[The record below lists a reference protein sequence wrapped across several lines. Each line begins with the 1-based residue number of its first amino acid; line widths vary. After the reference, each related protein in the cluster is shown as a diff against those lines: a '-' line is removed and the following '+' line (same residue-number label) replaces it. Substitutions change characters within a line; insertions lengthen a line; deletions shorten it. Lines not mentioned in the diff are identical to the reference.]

1 MKKSFNKT
9 FNWYQKK
16 NVAFFNIE
24 LNFSDQFF
32 LYKQIMTGKS
42 YMRATHNL
50 FLKKRLRI
58 NNLTGDLGSGGK
70 NDYNKFIFKNLNLVK
85 SFDFYKSNNSTI
97 KINLEKNFNLKKY
110 KLKNIIIFN
119 VLEHIFEKEI
129 LLKSIS
135 KSLNKGGKLEIFV
148 PFMYK
153 YHDDPNDYYRFT
165 HTYLKKFLE
174 KNGFKSKITLI
185 GAGQFNVIL
194 EILFKYFKLNILK
207 IILSPIFI
215 FLNKVFYYK
224 SKDFKNYYCGIHC
237 SCIKIK

>member
-16 NVAFFNIE
+16 NIDFFNIE

-85 SFDFYKSNNSTI
+85 SFDFYKRNNDTI

-119 VLEHIFEKEI
+119 VFEHIFEKEI

-215 FLNKVFYYK
+215 FFNKVFYYT

>member
-16 NVAFFNIE
+16 NIDFFNIE

-32 LYKQIMTGKS
+32 LYKQIMSGKS

-50 FLKKRLRI
+50 FLKKKLRI

-119 VLEHIFEKEI
+119 VFEHIFEKDI

-185 GAGQFNVIL
+185 GSGQFNVIL

-215 FLNKVFYYK
+215 FLNKVFYYT

>member
-24 LNFSDQFF
+24 LNFFDQFF

-85 SFDFYKSNNSTI
+85 SFDFYKPNNSTI

-119 VLEHIFEKEI
+119 MFVPIFEKEI

-135 KSLNKGGKLEIFV
+135 KSLNKSGK
-148 PFMYK
+148 
-153 YHDDPNDYYRFT
+153 
-165 HTYLKKFLE
+165 
-174 KNGFKSKITLI
+174 
-185 GAGQFNVIL
+185 L

-215 FLNKVFYYK
+215 FLNKVFYYTF
-224 SKDFKNYYCGIHC
+224 KDFKNYYRGIHC

>member
-1 MKKSFNKT
+1 MKKSFSKT
-9 FNWYQKK
+9 FNWSQKK
-16 NVAFFNIE
+16 IVAFFNIE

-135 KSLNKGGKLEIFV
+135 KSLNKNGKLEIFV

-153 YHDDPNDYYRFT
+153 YHGDPNDYYRFT
-165 HTYLKKFLE
+165 HSYLKKFLE
-174 KNGFKSKITLI
+174 KNGFKVKITLI

-194 EILFKYFKLNILK
+194 EILFKYFKLDILK

-224 SKDFKNYYCGIHC
+224 SKDFRNYYCGIHC

>member
-24 LNFSDQFF
+24 LNFSEQIF

-97 KINLEKNFNLKKY
+97 KINLEKNFSLKKY
-110 KLKNIIIFN
+110 KLKNIQINLSSLKKYDCIVIVTDHSYFN
-119 VLEHIFEKEI
+119 YKMIEKHANLVVDCRGKI
-129 LLKSIS
+129 KKIS
-135 KSLNKGGKLEIFV
+135 KQRI
-148 PFMYK
+148 
-153 YHDDPNDYYRFT
+153 R
-165 HTYLKKFLE
+165 
-174 KNGFKSKITLI
+174 
-185 GAGQFNVIL
+185 A
-194 EILFKYFKLNILK
+194 
-207 IILSPIFI
+207 
-215 FLNKVFYYK
+215 
-224 SKDFKNYYCGIHC
+224 
-237 SCIKIK
+237 

>member
-16 NVAFFNIE
+16 NIDFFNIE

-58 NNLTGDLGSGGK
+58 NDLTGDLGSGGK

-119 VLEHIFEKEI
+119 VFEHIFEKEI

-215 FLNKVFYYK
+215 FFNKVFYYT

>member
-16 NVAFFNIE
+16 NIDFFNIE

-119 VLEHIFEKEI
+119 VFEHIFEKEI

-215 FLNKVFYYK
+215 FFNKVFYYT

>member
-1 MKKSFNKT
+1 
-9 FNWYQKK
+9 
-16 NVAFFNIE
+16 
-24 LNFSDQFF
+24 
-32 LYKQIMTGKS
+32 
-42 YMRATHNL
+42 MRATHNL

-85 SFDFYKSNNSTI
+85 SFDFYKRNNDTI

-119 VLEHIFEKEI
+119 VFEHIFEKEI

-135 KSLNKGGKLEIFV
+135 KSLNKNGKLEIFV

-153 YHDDPNDYYRFT
+153 YHGDPNDYYRFT
-165 HTYLKKFLE
+165 HSYLKKFLE
-174 KNGFKSKITLI
+174 KNGFKVKITLI

-194 EILFKYFKLNILK
+194 EILFKYFKLDILK
-207 IILSPIFI
+207 IIISPIFI
-215 FLNKVFYYK
+215 LLNKIFYFA

>member
-16 NVAFFNIE
+16 NIDFFNIE

>member
-1 MKKSFNKT
+1 MKKSFSKT
-9 FNWYQKK
+9 FNWSQKK
-16 NVAFFNIE
+16 IVAFFNIE

-97 KINLEKNFNLKKY
+97 KINLEKNFSLKKY

-215 FLNKVFYYK
+215 FFNKVFYYT

>member
-1 MKKSFNKT
+1 MKKSFSKT

-16 NVAFFNIE
+16 NDAFFNIE

-32 LYKQIMTGKS
+32 LYKQIMSGKS

-50 FLKKRLRI
+50 FLKKKLRI

-135 KSLNKGGKLEIFV
+135 KSLNKNGKLEIFV

-153 YHDDPNDYYRFT
+153 YHGDPNDYYRFT
-165 HTYLKKFLE
+165 HSYLKKFLE
-174 KNGFKSKITLI
+174 KNGFKVKITLI

-194 EILFKYFKLNILK
+194 EILFKYFKLDILK

-224 SKDFKNYYCGIHC
+224 SKDFRNYYCGIHC

>member
-1 MKKSFNKT
+1 MS
-9 FNWYQKK
+9 
-16 NVAFFNIE
+16 
-24 LNFSDQFF
+24 
-32 LYKQIMTGKS
+32 GKS

-50 FLKKRLRI
+50 FLKKKLRI

-119 VLEHIFEKEI
+119 VFEHIFEKDI

-215 FLNKVFYYK
+215 FFNKVFYYT

>member
-16 NVAFFNIE
+16 NVDFFNIE
-24 LNFSDQFF
+24 LNFSDQIF

-85 SFDFYKSNNSTI
+85 SFDFYKPNNSTI

-119 VLEHIFEKEI
+119 VFEHIFEKEI

-215 FLNKVFYYK
+215 FLNKVFYYTF
-224 SKDFKNYYCGIHC
+224 KDFKNYYRGIHC

>member
-24 LNFSDQFF
+24 LNFSDQIF

-97 KINLEKNFNLKKY
+97 KINLEKNFSLKKY

-119 VLEHIFEKEI
+119 VFEHIFEKEI

-215 FLNKVFYYK
+215 FFNKVFYYT

>member
-24 LNFSDQFF
+24 LNFSDQIF

-85 SFDFYKSNNSTI
+85 SFDFYKRNNDTI

-119 VLEHIFEKEI
+119 VFEHIFEKEI

-215 FLNKVFYYK
+215 FFNKVFYYT

>member
-1 MKKSFNKT
+1 MKKSFSKT

-16 NVAFFNIE
+16 NDAFFNIE

-32 LYKQIMTGKS
+32 LYKQIMSGKS

-50 FLKKRLRI
+50 FLKKKLRI

-119 VLEHIFEKEI
+119 VFEHIFEKDI

-215 FLNKVFYYK
+215 FFNKVFYYT

>member
-16 NVAFFNIE
+16 NIDFFNIE

-58 NNLTGDLGSGGK
+58 NDLTGDLGSGGK

-97 KINLEKNFNLKKY
+97 KINLEKNFSLKKY

-215 FLNKVFYYK
+215 FFNKVFYYT

>member
-1 MKKSFNKT
+1 MKKYFNKT

-50 FLKKRLRI
+50 CLKKRLRI

-97 KINLEKNFNLKKY
+97 KINR
-110 KLKNIIIFN
+110 
-119 VLEHIFEKEI
+119 
-129 LLKSIS
+129 S
-135 KSLNKGGKLEIFV
+135 KIK
-148 PFMYK
+148 M
-153 YHDDPNDYYRFT
+153 
-165 HTYLKKFLE
+165 
-174 KNGFKSKITLI
+174 KSKRMM
-185 GAGQFNVIL
+185 N
-194 EILFKYFKLNILK
+194 E
-207 IILSPIFI
+207 
-215 FLNKVFYYK
+215 
-224 SKDFKNYYCGIHC
+224 
-237 SCIKIK
+237 

>member
-1 MKKSFNKT
+1 MKKSFSKT
-9 FNWYQKK
+9 FNWSQKK
-16 NVAFFNIE
+16 IVAFFNIE

-119 VLEHIFEKEI
+119 VFEHIFEKEI

-215 FLNKVFYYK
+215 FFNKVFYYT